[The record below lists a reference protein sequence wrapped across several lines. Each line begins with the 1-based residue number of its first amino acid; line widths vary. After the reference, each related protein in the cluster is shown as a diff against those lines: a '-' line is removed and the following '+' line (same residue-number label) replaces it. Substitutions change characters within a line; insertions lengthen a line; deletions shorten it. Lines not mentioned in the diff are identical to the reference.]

1 MMPEKTGFVISLD
14 GPDGVGKSSQVDLL
28 AGYLTNQGQTVHKTR
43 TSGGTPI
50 GEELRKVSLSK
61 ISRPART
68 DMYISLAMAEALG
81 EDIKIRKAKGET
93 IIIDRSPLA
102 IVAYNGYGSEMA
114 NKQDALDACEAVV
127 EHLQIDLLIYLTAA
141 QNILDERRKS
151 RGNTDYFE
159 EMGPEYH
166 LRVRKGYELGLEH
179 LRQSTLSTRI
189 TVINC
194 EPDMATVQQQII
206 DAL

>member
-114 NKQDALDACEAVV
+114 NKQDALDACEAVA

-141 QNILDERRKS
+141 QNILDER
-151 RGNTDYFE
+151 
-159 EMGPEYH
+159 
-166 LRVRKGYELGLEH
+166 
-179 LRQSTLSTRI
+179 
-189 TVINC
+189 
-194 EPDMATVQQQII
+194 
-206 DAL
+206 